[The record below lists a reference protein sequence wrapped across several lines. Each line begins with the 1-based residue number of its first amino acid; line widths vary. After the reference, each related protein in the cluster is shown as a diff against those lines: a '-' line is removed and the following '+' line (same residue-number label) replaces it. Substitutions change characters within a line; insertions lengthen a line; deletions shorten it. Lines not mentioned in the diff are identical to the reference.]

1 MSTMTTTLTRAVF
14 GLGNQNHAHVHRHN
28 TMNIN
33 SMDID
38 KLRYEQMAGGI
49 MPSTINQIAQSS
61 GELTARPQGYVSLE
75 EGYNV
80 RRGIALLNFM
90 VESNATQQSELAVVG
105 YLVGGNYTEEGVDGG
120 TLFVPVRCWTTLTTN
135 THDGDGFPMV
145 KTIIDSS
152 QQFLMGDPHQQRD
165 LKAVRPI
172 DIGSEALGF
181 EVTNQ
186 DGSSALYSGTAG
198 SDLRN
203 NVLVSKTQ
211 NLNPT
216 HHTRELLRLATV
228 AGNQMGMG
236 QGLELAI
243 ADGLVGESIGEISA
257 TENPFFHTMMFQT
270 GTHQLAGF
278 QGFSIAEINSVFEN
292 LPDVMSTQMLNV
304 TRFADD
310 DALLNSTEYGSAN
323 MHETIA
329 TELAMCTVHLLLQSG
344 LMSLYFSATNNPNDF
359 DGVISTESGVAF
371 LQGQAMSVLDG
382 DVYVANRVENFKQL
396 ISAHFFSKYS
406 GPYAHLRNVMSVE
419 VDCHLFG
426 EIAVTIFFNGDPS
439 NAKRYV
445 NASYY
450 INRTSSAISGTETGL
465 LEAKNFLTNI
475 KEHFQ

>member
-1 MSTMTTTLTRAVF
+1 MSTMTTTLTRAIF

-49 MPSTINQIAQSS
+49 MPATINTIAQAS

-90 VESNATQQSELAVVG
+90 VESNAMQQSELAVVG
-105 YLVGGNYTEEGVDGG
+105 YLVGGTYTEEGVAGD

-135 THDGDGFPMV
+135 THDHTGFPMT
-145 KTIIDSS
+145 KTVIDSS
-152 QQFLMGDPHQQRD
+152 QQFLMGDPNQQRD

-172 DIGSEALGF
+172 DIGSEALGY

-186 DGSSALYSGTAG
+186 DGSSAMYSGTAG

-216 HHTRELLRLATV
+216 HHSRELLRLATV
-228 AGNQMGMG
+228 AGNQMSMG
-236 QGLELAI
+236 QGVEMAI

-257 TENPFFHTMMFQT
+257 TENPFFHTMMFTT
-270 GTHQLAGF
+270 GIHQLAGF
-278 QGFSIAEINSVFEN
+278 AGFSIGEINAVFEN
-292 LPDVMSTQMLNV
+292 MPDVMSTAMLDV

-344 LMSLYFSATNNPNDF
+344 LMSLAFSATNNPTDF
-359 DGVISTESGVAF
+359 EGVVGSDSGVAF
-371 LQGQAMSVLDG
+371 LQGPAMSVLDG
-382 DVYVANRVENFKQL
+382 DMHVANRVESFKHL
-396 ISAHFFSKYS
+396 ISTNFFAKYT
-406 GPYAHLRNVMSVE
+406 GPYAHLRNVLSVE

-426 EIAVTIFFNGDPS
+426 EIAVTIFFNGDTS
-439 NAKRYV
+439 NARRYV

-450 INRTSSAISGTETGL
+450 INRTSSSISGTETGL